1 MSVLHH
7 DILLLSWSLRFA
19 RVVPLLGCE
28 LGSSFLRVNVLYL
41 WLLAWDI
48 VEVHLVHILLAVLAV
63 WIERVVTVA
72 DVVLGRVS
80 GLFKVLIDRHHLL
93 LRPTLRVSANVHH
106 IVAAD
111 SVLYILG
118 WRRPNIPDHAS
129 APGGLTLT
137 ISRRATIIVLHVL
150 GINLLGVV
158 FEKIHGRLR
167 TLLRLEVD
175 HVLRL
180 LQVASVD
187 ALRRG
192 HVLRVAHLAR
202 FVGRLS
208 NLRSIL
214 LEHVVALI

>member
-19 RVVPLLGCE
+19 RVVSFLGCE

-48 VEVHLVHILLAVLAV
+48 VEVHLVHILLPVLAV
-63 WIERVVTVA
+63 WIERVVAVA
-72 DVVLGRVS
+72 DVLGRVS

-137 ISRRATIIVLHVL
+137 ISRRATIIILHVL

-158 FEKIHGRLR
+158 FEKVHGRLR
-167 TLLRLEVD
+167 TLLCLEVD

-202 FVGRLS
+202 FVRRLS